1 MTDNDDNRQLR
12 TDGLVGLAWDCSV
25 GWARDGLVGW
35 AWDGSVGSAW
45 DGSVGLARD
54 GLVGLA
60 RLGGEPKTFNGEQA
74 QLGHLVRSCGVC
86 PTMFLAG

>member
-1 MTDNDDNRQLR
+1 M
-12 TDGLVGLAWDCSV
+12 DGSVGLAWDCSV

-35 AWDGSVGSAW
+35 ARDGLAGLAWDGSVGSAW
-45 DGSVGLARD
+45 D

-60 RLGGEPKTFNGEQA
+60 RLGGEPKKFNGEQA

-86 PTMFLAG
+86 LTMFLAG